1 MKHRFKQPPCNEKLK
16 RRKFIAEAVMLPF
29 TIKIGLAFA
38 AEAFFL
44 ASDTQPAS
52 ADAIGKVRIAKF
64 TDSGVPIG
72 VATLAKVMKSD
83 AQWKKQ
89 LTPEQYH
96 VTREGGTEPPFTNEY
111 DELRANGIYQCI
123 CCGTALFSSATKFDS
138 STGWPSFWQP
148 IAPQNI
154 VTRADYSLLMERTEV
169 RCARCDAHLGHVFD
183 DGPPPTG
190 LRYCMNSAALKF
202 VPSAKMSE

>member
-83 AQWKKQ
+83 AEWKKQ

-96 VTREGGTEPPFTNEY
+96 VTREGVVRSRRSPTSTTNCARMAFTDVSAAGRRCLARQPNSIRAL
-111 DELRANGIYQCI
+111 DGRAFGSRLRPRISLLGP
-123 CCGTALFSSATKFDS
+123 TTRSSWNAPRFVVRAAMRISDTS
-138 STGWPSFWQP
+138 STTVRRRLDY
-148 IAPQNI
+148 AI
-154 VTRADYSLLMERTEV
+154 V
-169 RCARCDAHLGHVFD
+169 
-183 DGPPPTG
+183 
-190 LRYCMNSAALKF
+190 
-202 VPSAKMSE
+202 